1 MSHIQLNRQPPRMP
15 RVLFGQTVYVKGKT
29 PRFSGVYLGLLDES
43 GMELVQSCK
52 LKELTVEMQEALTR
66 RGISFGNR
74 HANPPGRRPCVDKPV
89 RLGLLAGAGHEEV
102 GVVRVLQHLS
112 SASGLTECL
121 HRAMGNA
128 GDSLFVLACYQVAG
142 HGRIYLADSWIEDT
156 PFRRTGLSSPSIS
169 RLLEG
174 VGLDTDGR
182 MDFHR
187 SWYKACGSPKLLVHD
202 TTSISGY
209 SGDMREMEWG
219 YNRDREKMP
228 QVNMAS
234 VYALEIRLPVFY
246 RVLPGSI
253 PDMASLVETNEY
265 MELLGICDY
274 QYVLDKGYF
283 SDGNARDMLARELDF
298 TAGAKWNG
306 QLLSLLRRSAS
317 ALHSARG
324 KSIVHGGRRILW
336 SKGKYTIAQADR
348 RLKKTELTAFIY
360 YSPVA
365 AAELME
371 KLEASLEEIVRKSR
385 REHFAT
391 EQDAANWVEENYSG
405 YSGCL
410 VTVSESKRKRKTGRS
425 DGLGVLLER
434 SARGIR
440 EYGETFGA
448 SAVVTSVA
456 GQDAEATFERFHSRD
471 PIEKMYDILKNELD
485 CNRLYT
491 GKDAMME
498 GRLFTAF
505 IGTIIHSALEN
516 LMRERGMLKAISV
529 REALVLL
536 AKVTRTHFAD
546 GREIK
551 HDIPRKTRDLIK
563 GLGLQE
569 LFSDY
574 REFKKPEQECQPEA
588 SAQLQPPLT

>member
-1 MSHIQLNRQPPRMP
+1 MSHIQLNRQPPRLP
-15 RVLFGQTVYVKGKT
+15 RVLFGQSHYVKGKT

-43 GMELVQSCK
+43 SMELIQSRK
-52 LKELTVEMQEALTR
+52 LKELTPEMRDALSH
-66 RGISFGNR
+66 RGISFGHR
-74 HANPPGRRPCVDKPV
+74 HASPPGRRPDKDKPV
-89 RLGLLAGAGHEEV
+89 RLGMLSGAGHEEV

-112 SASGLTECL
+112 GTAGLSECL
-121 HRAMGNA
+121 RASFGGI
-128 GDSLFVLACYQVAG
+128 GDNLFVLACHQVAER
-142 HGRIYLADSWIEDT
+142 GRLYLAEAWAEAT
-156 PFRRTGLSSPSIS
+156 PFRRGGLSSPSVS

-174 VGLDTDGR
+174 VGRDVDAR
-182 MDFHR
+182 MEFHR
-187 SWYKACGSPKLLVHD
+187 SWYRACGSPKLLVHD

-209 SGDMREMEWG
+209 SGEMREMEWG

-228 QVNMAS
+228 QINMAS
-234 VYALEIRLPVFY
+234 VYALALRLPVFY

-253 PDMASLVETNEY
+253 PDIASLVETNDY

-283 SDGNARDMLARELDF
+283 SDENARDMLGRGLDF
-298 TAGAKWNG
+298 TAGAKWNN
-306 QLLSLLRRSAS
+306 QLLGLLRRSAG

-336 SKGKYTIAQADR
+336 AQGKYVIEQDDR
-348 RLKKTELTAFIY
+348 RLRKTVMTAYIY

-371 KLEASLEEIVRKSR
+371 KLEATLEELVRKSR
-385 REHFAT
+385 KERFAT
-391 EQDAANWVEENYSG
+391 EKEARHWVQENCGG

-410 VTVSESKRKRKTGRS
+410 VTVPESARKRKTGTG
-425 DGLGVLLER
+425 DGLGVLLDR

-448 SAVVTSVA
+448 SAVVTSVER
-456 GQDAEATFERFHSRD
+456 QDAAVTFERFHSRD

-498 GRLFTAF
+498 GRLFVAF
-505 IGTIIHSALEN
+505 LGTIIHSMLEN
-516 LMRERGMLKAISV
+516 LMRERGVLKTVTV
-529 REALVLL
+529 REAIVLL
-536 AKVTRTHFAD
+536 AKVTRTRFD
-546 GREIK
+546 NGREIK
-551 HDIPRKTRDLIK
+551 HDIPKKARELIVD
-563 GLGLQE
+563 LGLQE
-569 LFSDY
+569 IFSDY
-574 REFKKPEQECQPEA
+574 REFSADEKK
-588 SAQLQPPLT
+588 